1 MTVAGLVLL
10 SEPKNVLILFSAFP
24 FSAFWELSQDDAQ
37 SSMLKALNAGL
48 GRP

>member
-1 MTVAGLVLL
+1 MMTVAGLVLL
-10 SEPKNVLILFSAFP
+10 SESKNVLIP